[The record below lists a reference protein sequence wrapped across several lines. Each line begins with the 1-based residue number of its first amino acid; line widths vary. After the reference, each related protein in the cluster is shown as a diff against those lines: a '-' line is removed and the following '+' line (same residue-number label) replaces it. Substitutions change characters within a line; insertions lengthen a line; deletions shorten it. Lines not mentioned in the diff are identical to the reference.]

1 MRIGGSGGI
10 RTHGGVP
17 PTLVFK
23 TRALN
28 HSATLPD
35 LCAAVWSAR
44 GWVGLVLQLCQKTQN
59 SIMTGF
65 AQVRNQ
71 IRKDILSNDVLKE
84 LSRSLKGVRPPE
96 CRQTAAESS

>member
-1 MRIGGSGGI
+1 MRVGGSGGI

-44 GWVGLVLQLCQKTQN
+44 GWVCFVLPPCQKTQN
-59 SIMTGF
+59 FIMTGF
-65 AQVRNQ
+65 ARVRNQ
-71 IRKDILSNDVLKE
+71 IRKHIPNDDVLKE
-84 LSRSLKGVRPPE
+84 LSRGLKGVQPPE
-96 CRQTAAESS
+96 CRQTAAEGS